1 MTKATFT
8 LNDPARAARK
18 KGRIAAIRARVE
30 QALSREKCTLP
41 AEEVNALID
50 AAWRYESGGLPSLL
64 PKAKSMHRDVH
75 NRVAKDAKRIRAA
88 LDELGES
95 IEKSSPAT
103 HGELDGALGKA
114 GVTPDEANRVLSAL
128 QAVAR
133 EMADKPEVRAKQGNT
148 VKPLA
153 AWALTLWPALDRRG
167 MGMRESA
174 RVLAAALDGDAEG
187 IYQAIRNSLS
197 R

>member
-1 MTKATFT
+1 MTKAPIK
-8 LNDPARAARK
+8 LNDPARAKHKAERV
-18 KGRIAAIRARVE
+18 AMIRARVE
-30 QALSREKCTLP
+30 QALSREKCPLP
-41 AEEVNALID
+41 EGEVIALID

-88 LDELGES
+88 LDELGKS
-95 IEKSSPAT
+95 IEKSIPAT
-103 HGELDGALGKA
+103 HWELTDELSKTGI
-114 GVTPDEANRVLSAL
+114 TPEEANRVLSAL
-128 QAVAR
+128 QAVAV
-133 EMADKPEVRAKQGNT
+133 EMAGKPEVRAKQGNT
-148 VKPLA
+148 IKPLA
-153 AWALTLWPALDRRG
+153 AWSLALWPALDRRG